1 MSFSS
6 GGLADSCLQE
16 DFSEAGSIS
25 PSSSDLI
32 PDRSHGADA
41 LQVWGFLAG
50 IWAYRDSWWWSLVIV
65 RVSLVAV

>member
-41 LQVWGFLAG
+41 LQVWGFFGRYLG
-50 IWAYRDSWWWSLVIV
+50 LQGQLVV
-65 RVSLVAV
+65 VTCNCAC